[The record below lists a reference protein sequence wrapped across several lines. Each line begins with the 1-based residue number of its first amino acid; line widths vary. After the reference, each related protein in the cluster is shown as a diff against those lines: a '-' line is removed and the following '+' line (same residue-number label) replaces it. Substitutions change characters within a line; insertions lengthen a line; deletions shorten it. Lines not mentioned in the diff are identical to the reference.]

1 MRTVS
6 KRLSSCRASSSPNV
20 PNRILGK
27 DLECGNRASWMR
39 PSSSSLSYT
48 LNVELADRFHKTSKS
63 RGEGPATLL
72 VLMERSIVVFV
83 QSIWIPFAAT
93 GKALLFWLYW
103 AKEDGPQ
110 SWRQLLPS
118 FDCYSSF
125 SHRIINITAFSL
137 GSSIDRLSVPLL
149 LMLGAPMQPKLG
161 LILMVASLVWDKS
174 EPYCRGNSFHHSL
187 QLMHHPLRQSIH
199 GPCWSSRPRQGTPNI
214 FLALLNRIGVADR
227 LLIDEIR
234 LM

>member
-1 MRTVS
+1 MRQQS
-6 KRLSSCRASSSPNV
+6 ILDEAELFV
-20 PNRILGK
+20 PAVHFK
-27 DLECGNRASWMR
+27 CGVGGGSV
-39 PSSSSLSYT
+39 PQDVKQT
-48 LNVELADRFHKTSKS
+48 K
-63 RGEGPATLL
+63 GEGPTTLS
-72 VLMERSIVVFV
+72 VSMERSIVVFL
-83 QSIWIPFAAT
+83 QSIWIPFAVM

-161 LILMVASLVWDKS
+161 LILMLASLVWRTS
-174 EPYCRGNSFHHSL
+174 ELCH
-187 QLMHHPLRQSIH
+187 
-199 GPCWSSRPRQGTPNI
+199 
-214 FLALLNRIGVADR
+214 
-227 LLIDEIR
+227 
-234 LM
+234 